1 MPRTNKPRNN
11 GAPRPPQRVS
21 SLAREATS
29 DRSDRTNPKLARE
42 QKRLETTLKVPSLPL
57 ADGRQLRKKTI
68 YATQNQV
75 NLPPPEPPP
84 SVTNKNGQKIS
95 SSDNSES
102 MSSDTANDVKRVL
115 RVAAKELSNKR
126 TESTGSN
133 QTRSDEENY
142 ESPVPPTLDHSL
154 QISLVTPPT
163 TVPSSVT
170 PSQNDSLT
178 KGNTPRN
185 AAIAMG

>member
-1 MPRTNKPRNN
+1 MPRTNKPRNK

-42 QKRLETTLKVPSLPL
+42 QKHLETTLKVPSLPL
-57 ADGRQLRKKTI
+57 TDGRQLRKKTI

-84 SVTNKNGQKIS
+84 SVINKNGQKIS

-115 RVAAKELSNKR
+115 KVAAKELSNKR
-126 TESTGSN
+126 TESIGSN

-142 ESPVPPTLDHSL
+142 VSPVPSNLDRSL

-163 TVPSSVT
+163 TAPPSVT

-178 KGNTPRN
+178 EGNTPRN
-185 AAIAMG
+185 ATTAMG